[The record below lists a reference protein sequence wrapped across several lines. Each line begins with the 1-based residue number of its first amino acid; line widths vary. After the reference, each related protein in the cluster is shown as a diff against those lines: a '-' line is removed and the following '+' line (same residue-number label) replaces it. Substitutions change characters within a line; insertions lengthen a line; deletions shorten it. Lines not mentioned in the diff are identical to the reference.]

1 VELDAKTVNKLLKK
15 RGGRTLADNYGRK
28 MEKNKSKTL
37 YHISNFVSKLLSS
50 KNIMDVK
57 PNNVMEQ
64 IILEQLKNE
73 NPRVVM
79 EQLNKLLE
87 YTVGKAGVIKEEVKK
102 TDTKIEV
109 SFMGDEDGL
118 TQLP

>member
-1 VELDAKTVNKLLKK
+1 MEIDAKTINKLLKK
-15 RGGRTLADNYGRK
+15 RGTRDLAANYGRK

-37 YHISNFVSKLLSS
+37 YHISNFVSKLLMA

-57 PNNVMEQ
+57 PSNVMEQ
-64 IILEQLKNE
+64 IILDQLNNE
-73 NPRVVM
+73 NPRVRM

-87 YTVGKAGVIKEEVKK
+87 YTVGKAGVIKEEIKK
-102 TDTKIEV
+102 TDTDITV
-109 SFMGDEDGL
+109 SFMGEENGL